1 MERYYFKA
9 LYFREPN
16 GILFELSTDGPG
28 FAVDESIDKLGQSLA
43 LPPYLEHRRKE
54 IEARLK
60 PIQ

>member
-1 MERYYFKA
+1 
-9 LYFREPN
+9 
-16 GILFELSTDGPG
+16 ILFDLSTDGPG
-28 FAVDESIDKLGQSLA
+28 FAVDESIDELGRSLA